1 MIKARIIIIFV
12 IVLLLG
18 ALCSGDFL
26 VVDEPHKAEVIL
38 VLAGETNRRPERGL
52 KLYRQGYSSKVI
64 IDVPANERV
73 YSWAEVDLAK
83 KYIGGLPEAES
94 LRICTIYG
102 LSTQDEARDTASC
115 LQAVGAREVLIVT
128 SDFHTRRALSIF
140 RKQIPGCHF
149 YVAAAYDPVQFG
161 TQWWGSG

>member
-18 ALCSGDFL
+18 ALCSGNFL

-73 YSWAEVDLAK
+73 YSWAEVELAHCVK
-83 KYIGGLPEAES
+83 PSPYRSFRLQRRNRKNTKTPTTR
-94 LRICTIYG
+94 LR
-102 LSTQDEARDTASC
+102 A
-115 LQAVGAREVLIVT
+115 
-128 SDFHTRRALSIF
+128 
-140 RKQIPGCHF
+140 
-149 YVAAAYDPVQFG
+149 
-161 TQWWGSG
+161 